1 MQVVHNRGKNVYLR
15 SGGGKEKGIY
25 EKSLYFTL
33 NFSVNIKLL
42 RKKST
47 CKYWKIKN
55 FNNQFF
61 QLKIILTVYY
71 WHRPKWQ
78 YLGL

>member
-15 SGGGKEKGIY
+15 NGGGKEKGIY

-47 CKYWKIKN
+47 CKY
-55 FNNQFF
+55 
-61 QLKIILTVYY
+61 
-71 WHRPKWQ
+71 
-78 YLGL
+78 